1 MVKKKNKNITLPI
14 NLTATS
20 NFLKYMKIPSLK
32 LWQQVII
39 GLVLGVVSGMIFGE
53 KAAFLKIFGTIF
65 LSLIKMVVIPL
76 MLFVIL
82 YGITSMGGKGNATR
96 IGIKGISSYLLT
108 ATFAAVIGLAIGTIF
123 QPGAGVDLESM
134 IKTIDAKAPT
144 VIAKGVSAQ
153 SVTDF
158 FLNII
163 PTNPIQAMATDSF
176 LQVVFFA
183 IFIGASIN
191 AVGSKAA
198 IIKEVIDAGAQVM
211 FRAIE
216 FIIKLAPLAV
226 FGFMASLV
234 GSVGIGVLHTL
245 GKLMVIIL
253 LACILQYLVFG
264 IIILVFGRISPIPFY
279 RKMLVTQSIAFSTCA
294 SKAALPVAMK
304 ELQERMGV
312 SKTMANFMMPLG
324 VSINMDG
331 VALKLA
337 IYALFFVQAYGIDT
351 NFHTYLILLFSCTL
365 ASVGVG
371 GIPGGSIIFIGMVLS
386 SIGIPLDGIVVIL
399 AVDRLMDML
408 TTTINTT
415 GDATITLVVDS
426 SEGTLDKK
434 TYYAKN

>member
-1 MVKKKNKNITLPI
+1 
-14 NLTATS
+14 
-20 NFLKYMKIPSLK
+20 MKIPSLK

-39 GLVLGVVSGMIFGE
+39 GLILGVSSGIIFGE

-76 MLFVIL
+76 MFFVIL

-108 ATFAAVIGLAIGTIF
+108 ATFAVVIGLAIGTIF
-123 QPGAGVDLESM
+123 KPGIGVDLDSM
-134 IKTIDAKAPT
+134 IRSINAKAPT
-144 VIAKGVSAQ
+144 VIAKELNTQSAI
-153 SVTDF
+153 DF
-158 FLNII
+158 FINII

-183 IFIGASIN
+183 IFIGAAIN
-191 AVGSKAA
+191 SVGSKAA
-198 IIKEVIDAGAQVM
+198 IIKEVIDSGAQVM

-216 FIIKLAPLAV
+216 FIIKLAPFAV
-226 FGFMASLV
+226 FGFMASLI

-245 GKLMVIIL
+245 GKLMAIIL
-253 LACILQYLVFG
+253 FACILQYLVFG
-264 IIILVFGRISPIPFY
+264 IIILVFGRISPMPFY
-279 RKMLVTQSIAFSTCA
+279 RKMLVTQSVAFSTCA

-312 SKTMANFMMPLG
+312 SKTMAHFMMPLG

-337 IYALFFVQAYGIDT
+337 IYALFFVQAYGIEPT
-351 NFHTYLILLFSCTL
+351 LHTYLILLFACTL

-371 GIPGGSIIFIGMVLS
+371 GIPGGAIIFIGMVLS